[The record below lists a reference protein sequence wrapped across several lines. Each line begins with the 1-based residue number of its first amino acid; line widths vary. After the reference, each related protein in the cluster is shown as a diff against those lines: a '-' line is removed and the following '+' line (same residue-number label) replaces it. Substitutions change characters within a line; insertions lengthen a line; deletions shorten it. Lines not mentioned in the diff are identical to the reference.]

1 MFDLKF
7 SSVSLFLHF
16 KSRPFKYWLCQN

>member
-7 SSVSLFLHF
+7 SSVSLSLHF
-16 KSRPFKYWLCQN
+16 KRRPFKYWLCQN